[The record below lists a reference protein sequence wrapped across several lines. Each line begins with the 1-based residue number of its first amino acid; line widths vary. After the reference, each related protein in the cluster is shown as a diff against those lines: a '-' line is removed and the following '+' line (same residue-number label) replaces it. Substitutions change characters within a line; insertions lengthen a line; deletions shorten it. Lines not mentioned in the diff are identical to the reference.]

1 MGENDLSFVDIR
13 GVGKSQ
19 AIRRLA
25 EIVSFQNEPRFLY
38 TPDSASAAPSS
49 RNPSLHWL
57 TSTDSSSQFR
67 CCLLKGA
74 FLGFPRVKY
83 TLLCAPNCFLGFPC

>member
-57 TSTDSSSQFR
+57 TSTDSSSQF
-67 CCLLKGA
+67 G
-74 FLGFPRVKY
+74 
-83 TLLCAPNCFLGFPC
+83 